1 MCSRCSAMVRTQDDH
16 PTSSTR
22 TCCDRHASTSR
33 ATHSMSHK
41 SSYKVAMVG
50 ATGAVGEALLAIL
63 AEREFPVS
71 ELVPLASERSAG
83 GKVSFGGKQ
92 VTVQLLDTYDFA
104 GVDIAFFSA
113 GGSVSR
119 EHAPRAAAAGAVVI
133 DNTSEFRYQDD
144 IPLVIS
150 EVNPH
155 AIAQYTNR
163 GIIANPNCSTMQ
175 MLVALAPIHRA
186 AQIERI
192 NVATYQSVSG
202 AGRSGMEELGR
213 QTAALLNFQSVEPG
227 KKFPVQ
233 IAFNV
238 IPQIDDFQPNGYT
251 KEEMKLVWE
260 TRKILEDESIQVNPT
275 AVRVPVFYGHSEAVH
290 IETSDKITAEE
301 ARELLRRA
309 PGGGAAAD
317 ERRRGRGPGIPPGAA
332 GAGASRPARE
342 QGARTQRM
350 AEPRGGPRIAGPR
363 GRRGGQRGGR
373 AVRRPWGRWPA
384 STWPSP

>member
-1 MCSRCSAMVRTQDDH
+1 
-16 PTSSTR
+16 
-22 TCCDRHASTSR
+22 
-33 ATHSMSHK
+33 MSQK

-50 ATGAVGEALLAIL
+50 ATGAVGETVLAIL
-63 AEREFPVS
+63 AERNFPVS

-83 GKVSFGGKQ
+83 GKVKFAGKEI
-92 VTVQLLDTYDFA
+92 TVELLDTYDFA

-119 EHAPRAAAAGAVVI
+119 EHAPRAVAAGAVVI
-133 DNTSEFRYQDD
+133 DNTSEFRYEDD
-144 IPLVIS
+144 VPLVIS

-155 AIAQYTNR
+155 AIAHYTNR

-186 AQIERI
+186 VQIERI
-192 NVATYQSVSG
+192 NVATYQAVSG

-227 KKFPVQ
+227 KKFPAQ

-290 IETSDKITAEE
+290 IETSEKITADE
-301 ARELLRRA
+301 ARELLRQA
-309 PGGGAAAD
+309 PGVVLVDERKPGGYPTPVSEAAGTDGVYVGRVREDISHDRGLDLWIVSDNIRKGAALNAVQ
-317 ERRRGRGPGIPPGAA
+317 I
-332 GAGASRPARE
+332 
-342 QGARTQRM
+342 
-350 AEPRGGPRIAGPR
+350 AELLIEDFL
-363 GRRGGQRGGR
+363 
-373 AVRRPWGRWPA
+373 
-384 STWPSP
+384 